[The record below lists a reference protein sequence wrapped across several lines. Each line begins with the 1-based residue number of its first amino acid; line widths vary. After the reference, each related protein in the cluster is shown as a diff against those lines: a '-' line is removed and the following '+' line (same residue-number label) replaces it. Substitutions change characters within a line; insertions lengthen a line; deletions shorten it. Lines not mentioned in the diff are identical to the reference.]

1 MYEPTTRFGKRW
13 ITKLEPWR
21 TDDLGRFVDAVGQ
34 MFEAV
39 LELTEEEGMI
49 GKPGWVPSWGKL
61 FNPELCPAPYLGY
74 LAQYVGVELPK
85 EATEAEKRALIKA
98 ESGLARGT
106 RSSIESAIGR
116 VLGTGVP
123 FQVLERTN
131 LAGEPQAYNFVVI
144 VPLGANSAA
153 LRAAIE
159 QVKPGGVL
167 FNILEVTNAWLEAS
181 RKWSTVAA
189 GVKWTEATEANT

>member
-39 LELTEEEGMI
+39 LELTEEEGEI

-98 ESGLARGT
+98 ESGLERGT
-106 RSSIESAIGR
+106 LKAVEAAVER
-116 VLGTGVP
+116 VAGKPFSVVERTAASGAEDAYHFLVFVGTGKATP
-123 FQVLERTN
+123 ELT
-131 LAGEPQAYNFVVI
+131 
-144 VPLGANSAA
+144 
-153 LRAAIE
+153 AAINS
-159 QVKPGGVL
+159 VKPGGV
-167 FNILEVTNAWLEAS
+167 FYTVTEVKNAWIN
-181 RKWSTVAA
+181 VAA
-189 GVKWTEATEANT
+189 GKKWSEATAAEKWSEAKEGAP

>member
-1 MYEPTTRFGKRW
+1 MYAPTTRFGKRW

-98 ESGLARGT
+98 ESGLERGT
-106 RSSIESAIGR
+106 LKAVESAVER
-116 VLGTGVP
+116 TLGVGVP
-123 FQVLERTN
+123 FHIVERTELSGGSN
-131 LAGEPQAYNFVVI
+131 PYWFLIFVPI
-144 VPLGANSAA
+144 GKGSQA
-153 LRAAIE
+153 LREAVE
-159 QVKPGGVL
+159 RTKPGGVL
-167 FNILEVTNAWLEAS
+167 FSVVELSGAWVGGAK
-181 RKWSTVAA
+181 RWSEVAA
-189 GVKWTEATEANT
+189 GKTWATVKEGEY